1 MLSSR
6 DPLEE
11 PMIAAAGSSLA
22 LIRREDL
29 IDIGSKLVSFPSFKG
44 EETPLTRYLAE
55 WLGDRGYT
63 IELDEVEP
71 GRLQL
76 VAMLKGSGG
85 GKSLMLNGHLDINSL
100 PRGWHR
106 DPWTAWVDG
115 DHLHGHGIQN
125 MKGGLA
131 SLITAA
137 EAVRRSGAGLK
148 GDLML
153 AFVVG
158 ETQGGEGMHHLM
170 QRGFRTDAALIAEP
184 FGSGNL
190 ATVHGGIVHF
200 AIHTLGRTGHMSRLE
215 GTVHAIHKM
224 AKVLEVLKGVAFTFT
239 PRPDL
244 PDLPR
249 LNVGSIIGGRGETY
263 ILYDAPYIPD
273 VCTIIV
279 DVHFLPGQTVEGIL
293 RDVRACLDRLKETDP
308 QLVYEIEIPPPAFF
322 KGRRR
327 LVMPPVDVPVDA
339 AIVRSVANSYQAITG
354 RAPKRIGAILP
365 TSYSACDTSWLWQAG
380 IPCLNYGPA
389 AVYDAAGPEQ
399 TYVTISEMEECAK
412 VVALTAFDICMQE
425 RS

>member
-1 MLSSR
+1 MNV
-6 DPLEE
+6 
-11 PMIAAAGSSLA
+11 AARSCLD

-29 IDIGSKLVSFPSFKG
+29 IEIGSKLVSFPSFKG
-44 EETPLTRYLAE
+44 EETPLARYLAE
-55 WLGDRGYT
+55 WLGDRGYM
-63 IELDEVEP
+63 IELDEVES

-76 VAMLKGSGG
+76 VATFRGSGG

-131 SLITAA
+131 SLIVTA
-137 EAVRRSGAGLK
+137 EALRRSGAALK
-148 GDLML
+148 GDLVL

-170 QRGFRTDAALIAEP
+170 ERGFRTDAALITEP

-215 GTVHAIHKM
+215 RTVHAIQKM
-224 AKVLEVLKGVAFTFT
+224 SKVIEALQNVSFTFT
-239 PRPDL
+239 PRSDL

-249 LNVGSIIGGRGETY
+249 LNIGSIIGGRGEAY

-273 VCTIIV
+273 LCTIIV
-279 DVHFLPGQTVEGIL
+279 DVHFLPGQTVESIV

-308 QLVYEIEIPPPAFF
+308 QLVYEVEIPPPAFF

-327 LVMPPVDVPVDA
+327 LVMPPVDVPTDSP
-339 AIVRSVANSYQAITG
+339 IVRSVARSYETVTG
-354 RAPKRIGAILP
+354 HPPNRIGAILP

-389 AVYDAAGPEQ
+389 AVYDAASPEQ
-399 TYVTISEMEECAK
+399 TYVAISEMEECAK
-412 VVALTAFDICMQE
+412 VLALTAFEICMQE

>member
-1 MLSSR
+1 MLTADR
-6 DPLEE
+6 
-11 PMIAAAGSSLA
+11 SSLD

-29 IDIGSKLVSFPSFKG
+29 IEIGSKLVSFPSFKG
-44 EETPLTRYLAE
+44 EETPLTCHLAE
-55 WLGDRGYT
+55 WLGDRGYM
-63 IELDEVEP
+63 IELDEVES

-76 VAMLKGSGG
+76 LATLKGSGR

-131 SLITAA
+131 SLIVAA
-137 EAVRRSGAGLK
+137 EALRRSGAALK
-148 GDLML
+148 GDLVL

-170 QRGFRTDAALIAEP
+170 ERGFRTDAALITEP

-215 GTVHAIHKM
+215 GTVHAIQKM
-224 AKVLEVLKGVAFTFT
+224 AKVIEALPNMSFAFT

-244 PDLPR
+244 PGLPR
-249 LNVGSIIGGRGETY
+249 LNIGSVIGGRGETY
-263 ILYDAPYIPD
+263 ILHDAPYIPD
-273 VCTIIV
+273 LCTIIV
-279 DVHFLPGQTVEGIL
+279 DVHFPPGQTVESIV

-308 QLVYEIEIPPPAFF
+308 QLVYEIEVPPPAFF

-327 LVMPPVDVPVDA
+327 LVMPPVDVPADS
-339 AIVRSVANSYQAITG
+339 AIVRSVARSYETVTG
-354 RAPKRIGAILP
+354 HPPKRIGAILP

-399 TYVTISEMEECAK
+399 TYVAIGEMEECAK
-412 VVALTAFDICMQE
+412 VLALTAFDICMQE